1 MMRKRSLVMV
11 VIMSMLA
18 TLLYPARPVVADEI
32 RDSLDDSHRY
42 VYELV
47 QAVSDNN
54 CSMLRVIQEDDHYFD
69 KMQNTALYDVFL
81 KTWDA
86 LRGSKNYSKTYFNTV
101 IADAITVSEVDV
113 DLDDL
118 TSWDKAINLFTDTL
132 NGPDI
137 PVLTNYM
144 DVLGTVKDVTVEEA
158 ETVAFLRKV
167 GASNDIYRNAL
178 RLVSEYTKD
187 KEIKKISHNIY
198 EVASS
203 DDIDSTFHYWVERT
217 IDSGS
222 RFTGDLT
229 MESALT
235 YLTGWGGL
243 LWRGLSLTIDLVK
256 GDEVE
261 AAGNELHMTMFQS
274 AVLNAFY
281 DKLYSNGYN
290 YFLNKYTNEDLFDL
304 LCLAELYLKAG
315 YEGFGYNSYK
325 NAELCKEKLH
335 YIEKLIPPGRI
346 VEKTEVNTACPVKIS
361 NYSVPAVLSE
371 GDKYACFGKIVSDQA
386 LQYVSVELVGSSEFQ
401 TINSGQIG
409 RTDYNISEMDNY
421 ILINKLPSGSYHY
434 IVKARTEQDE
444 YILLDEVFDI
454 IPEDGNMTINQY
466 HVPCRILE
474 GSVFSVSGI
483 VRSRSI
489 LSKVWVEIV
498 NREGD
503 WITGDEA
510 SGMSGLE
517 YNLSSLDYNTRFDW
531 LDYGEYRYR
540 IVAMNATGTE
550 VLVDQPFEVY

>member
-132 NGPDI
+132 NGTDI

-222 RFTGDLT
+222 RLTGDLT

-335 YIEKLIPPGRI
+335 YIENLIPPGRI

-386 LQYVSVELVGSSEFQ
+386 LQYVSVELVGSSEVQ

-483 VRSRSI
+483 VKSKST
-489 LSKVWVEIV
+489 LSKVLVEIV

-510 SGMSGLE
+510 SGMGGLE